1 MNFLPQH
8 RSWHLWSAKTST
20 ETCRKWLNTLEQ
32 FRRQKDAF
40 FVCYCWWHVFTPLE
54 YLLRWYYC
62 AFICGYLDSF
72 FSNCTSHLIVSRHC
86 GKIWKMPIF
95 NRIAIFHSAALPI
108 EISIR
113 KKTLIITM
121 CQNSLLNKRICIF
134 FSLQCKY
141 FFQISCFVHYWWIS
155 YWHSPEWKIRCTCTR
170 NCI

>member
-32 FRRQKDAF
+32 FLRQKDAF

-72 FSNCTSHLIVSRHC
+72 FSNCTSHLILSRHC

-95 NRIAIFHSAALPI
+95 NRIAIFHSAALPL

-121 CQNSLLNKRICIF
+121 CQNSLLNKRICIL

-155 YWHSPEWKIRCTCTR
+155 
-170 NCI
+170 